1 MKGYIYQIINNKTKQ
16 RYIGQ
21 TVELIRRLN
30 RHKQQL
36 RDNKHNNQKLQSAW
50 NKYGE
55 ENFTFDYEEYEL
67 NSNDELNQLEIDTI
81 KKYDS
86 YNNGYNLTL
95 GGDGGN
101 TRGKLSFD
109 DYCFIYL
116 GCQWISMSDKI
127 AKFLNI
133 DSSTVSHILRD
144 KSYLWFKQQAL
155 DLSQQE
161 KDNYVERFRKA
172 FGIPKDKPFDKERIR
187 KSLSEDDYFYCL
199 CIASTYGRG
208 IETALGRF
216 YNKHKSFLSN
226 GVKGKIKGNAYRALQ
241 RFQKLTRE
249 EVEKIGQEKFEEW
262 KIQDYSSN
270 TISLSWND
278 KWRN

>member
-133 DSSTVSHILRD
+133 DSSTISHILRD

>member
-1 MKGYIYQIINNKTKQ
+1 MKGYIYQIVNNKTGE

-21 TVELIRRLN
+21 TIELVRRLN
-30 RHKQQL
+30 KHKQQL
-36 RDNKHNNQKLQSAW
+36 RDNKHNNPKLQSAW

-67 NSNDELNQLEIDTI
+67 DNSNELNQLEIDAI

-116 GCQWISMSDKI
+116 GCQWNSMTDKI

-155 DLSQQE
+155 ELPQKE
-161 KDNYVERFRKA
+161 KDNYIERFRKA
-172 FGIPKDKPFDKERIR
+172 FGIANDKPFDEERVR
-187 KSLSEDDYFYCL
+187 NHLSEEDYFYCL

-208 IETALGRF
+208 IESALGRF
-216 YNKHKSFLSN
+216 YGKHKSFLSN
-226 GVKGKIKGNAYRALQ
+226 GIKGKTKGNAYLALQ
-241 RFQKLTRE
+241 RFRKLTKE

-262 KIQDYSSN
+262 NIQDYSSSQ
-270 TISLSWND
+270 ISFGWND